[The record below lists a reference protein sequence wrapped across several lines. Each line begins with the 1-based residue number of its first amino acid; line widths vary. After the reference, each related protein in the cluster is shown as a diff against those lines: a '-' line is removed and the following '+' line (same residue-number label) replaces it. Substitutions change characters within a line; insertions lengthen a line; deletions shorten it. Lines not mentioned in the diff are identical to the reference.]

1 MKKLVFLTFKLCII
15 FIHFKAYSIQ
25 TLSQLSSKEAQVIEY
40 FEQILTHIPK
50 NLIDTHHSYSRI
62 YSLLNHIFSEKIL
75 IDFLGDDNN
84 HDLFD
89 FVGNLDRFSNLSLEE
104 IFVSR
109 LKDFAYPY
117 LSTRSVQLEIESSF
131 VFHKAFKL
139 RPQKIDIISKYI
151 NNHLGI
157 LMSYFLTFDE
167 ENKPIIQTN
176 VRDFSFFIKIDDQI
190 KVIYLSS
197 TGVKLIP
204 LTEWRS
210 AYKEIVYN
218 QIGKHTEAYMLQI
231 FDSLPREEALAKYR
245 TDKIS
250 DLEIIR
256 DTLLELNPPTF
267 KKNVKAYLPNLIP
280 LGIVA
285 DEVSFHP
292 FKLEHTINY
301 VISKL
306 NHMSLDELE
315 TFLLKENEKLI
326 KEINPARFLT
336 IGLIDF
342 ELAL

>member
-1 MKKLVFLTFKLCII
+1 MKKLIFLTFKFCII
-15 FIHFKAYSIQ
+15 FIHFEAYSIQ
-25 TLSQLSSKEAQVIEY
+25 TLSHLSPKEAQVIEY

-50 NLIDTHHSYSRI
+50 KLIDNHHSYSRI

-75 IDFLGDDNN
+75 NDFLEYDDY

-89 FVGNLDRFSNLSLEE
+89 FVDNLDRFSKLSLEE

-109 LKDFAYPY
+109 LKDFAYPD
-117 LSTRSVQLEIESSF
+117 LSARSVQLERESSL
-131 VFHKAFKL
+131 VFHKAFTL
-139 RPQKIDIISKYI
+139 RPKKLNKILKYI

-157 LMSYFLTFDE
+157 LISYSLTFNEDH
-167 ENKPIIQTN
+167 KPIIQPD
-176 VRDFSFFIKIDDQI
+176 VRDLSFFIKIGDQV
-190 KVIYLSS
+190 KVVYLSS

-210 AYKEIVYN
+210 AYREIVYN
-218 QIGKHTEAYMLQI
+218 QIGKHTEAYMLEI
-231 FDSLPREEALAKYR
+231 LNGLPREEALAKYR

-267 KKNVKAYLPNLIP
+267 KKTVKAYLPNLIP

-285 DEVSFHP
+285 DEVRFDPYNLKHA
-292 FKLEHTINY
+292 INS

-306 NHMSLDELE
+306 NHMSLNELE

-326 KEINPARFLT
+326 KEVNPARFLT
-336 IGLIDF
+336 IGLIDVEF
-342 ELAL
+342 